1 MFLYELTLRGI
12 LSFGMD
18 NSPIELGPLNV
29 LIGPNAAGKSNVIEA
44 VSLLRAAPVDL
55 SGPVETAG
63 VSEWLWKGVP
73 DPVATISAVTANP
86 EKPEMPLR
94 HVFSFRGS
102 NERFRVLSERIEN
115 RDPYEGYSE
124 PFYYYR
130 MENESPRLKELGLGD
145 RSDGTDRGLQRD
157 AIRTD
162 RSILSQVKDPE
173 RYPALT
179 YLSNSYDQ
187 IQFYR
192 DWSLGRGAAPRQ
204 AQKADLPAR
213 HLLESGENLS
223 LVLNALK
230 KGAKGPVLEALTVL
244 YPDITDF
251 GTDIS
256 AGLVQLYV
264 NEGRFVIPA
273 TRLSDGTLRYLS
285 LIAILLDPEPPP
297 LICIE
302 EPEIGLH
309 PDAIPQIAELLRD
322 ASTRT
327 QLLVTTH
334 SEMLVDSLS
343 DTPESVIVCEKEDGS
358 TRLLRLD
365 RAQLSNWL
373 ERYRLGQLWL
383 KGVIGGTRW

>member
-1 MFLYELTLRGI
+1 ML
-12 LSFGMD
+12 D
-18 NSPIELGPLNV
+18 
-29 LIGPNAAGKSNVIEA
+29 
-44 VSLLRAAPVDL
+44 
-55 SGPVETAG
+55 
-63 VSEWLWKGVP
+63 
-73 DPVATISAVTANP
+73 
-86 EKPEMPLR
+86 
-94 HVFSFRGS
+94 
-102 NERFRVLSERIEN
+102 
-115 RDPYEGYSE
+115 
-124 PFYYYR
+124 
-130 MENESPRLKELGLGD
+130 
-145 RSDGTDRGLQRD
+145 
-157 AIRTD
+157 
-162 RSILSQVKDPE
+162 
-173 RYPALT
+173 
-179 YLSNSYDQ
+179 
-187 IQFYR
+187 
-192 DWSLGRGAAPRQ
+192 
-204 AQKADLPAR
+204 
-213 HLLESGENLS
+213 
-223 LVLNALK
+223 
-230 KGAKGPVLEALTVL
+230 ALTVL

-264 NEGRFVIPA
+264 NEGGFVIPA

-285 LIAILLDPEPPP
+285 LIAVLLDPEPPP

-343 DTPESVIVCEKEDGS
+343 DTPESVIVCEKEGGS

-365 RAQLSNWL
+365 RRELSSWL